1 MLCIIHFLNPQLFPQ
16 VTCKYEIRNWRF
28 RCLQICDRSTYAEL
42 FIGFFRESE
51 ALVGFGGEKYHVY
64 DSSCFV

>member
-1 MLCIIHFLNPQLFPQ
+1 M
-16 VTCKYEIRNWRF
+16 R
-28 RCLQICDRSTYAEL
+28 ICDRSTYAEL

-64 DSSCFV
+64 DSSTVLYNPFLD